1 MFRPPRR
8 RGRILKPGPLS
19 STRMRVMV
27 EIVPSRR
34 QEFVELTP
42 SARGLDLLKALHLA
56 PDAHILFRGD
66 APIPVD
72 ENLVDGDR
80 IRVVGVV
87 SGGAA
92 T

>member
-1 MFRPPRR
+1 
-8 RGRILKPGPLS
+8 
-19 STRMRVMV
+19 MRVMA

-34 QEFVELTP
+34 EEFVELTP
-42 SARGLDLLKALHLA
+42 SSRGLDLLKALHLA

-87 SGGAA
+87 SGGDAP
-92 T
+92 

>member
-1 MFRPPRR
+1 
-8 RGRILKPGPLS
+8 
-19 STRMRVMV
+19 MRVMAEV
-27 EIVPSRR
+27 VPSRR
-34 QEFVELTP
+34 EEFVELTP